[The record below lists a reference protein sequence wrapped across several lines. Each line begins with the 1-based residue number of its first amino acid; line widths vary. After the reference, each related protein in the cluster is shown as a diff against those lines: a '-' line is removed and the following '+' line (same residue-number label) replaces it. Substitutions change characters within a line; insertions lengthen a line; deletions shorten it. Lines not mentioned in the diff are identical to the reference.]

1 MTTPPN
7 FPNQQYLLSSLMNMY
22 NNNNRQIENLQN
34 ANNEIRNDITN
45 LLMRYNN
52 NNNRQ
57 RNSNLRNQNLINRN
71 NIINDRIIYN
81 DSNIPNSNLSSTFNS
96 IFQNFLDPVQ
106 IFPTQIQIENA
117 TRIVRFADIVR
128 PINNS
133 CPITLDNFGDNNS
146 VSVIRHCNHIFNTD
160 ALNNWFRSNCRCP
173 VCRYDIRNYNQ
184 NRNTDTSTT
193 NNMDIDTNDTNNSNT
208 NNNNIDT
215 NIIPN
220 INNIHYDSNTDSI
233 TFDINSEDFYNNLSR
248 KAINRINY
256 LNNNYDASGNN
267 IQR

>member
-22 NNNNRQIENLQN
+22 NNNNRQIENLQI

-45 LLMRYNN
+45 LLMRYNNNNN

-71 NIINDRIIYN
+71 NIINDRIINN
-81 DSNIPNSNLSSTFNS
+81 DLNIPNSNLSSTFNS

-173 VCRYDIRNYNQ
+173 VCRYDIRIYNTP
-184 NRNTDTSTT
+184 NTP
-193 NNMDIDTNDTNNSNT
+193 NT
-208 NNNNIDT
+208 PN
-215 NIIPN
+215 IPN
-220 INNIHYDSNTDSI
+220 ISNIQYDNDNGSV
-233 TFDINSEDFYNNLSR
+233 TFDINSEEFYNNIAQL
-248 KAINRINY
+248 AMNRFNTLY
-256 LNNNYDASGNN
+256 NNMDASGNN
-267 IQR
+267 ISDSSGNNIQR

>member
-45 LLMRYNN
+45 LLMRNNNNN

-71 NIINDRIIYN
+71 NIRNDMINNN
-81 DSNIPNSNLSSTFNS
+81 DLNIPISNLSSTVNS

-173 VCRYDIRNYNQ
+173 VCRYDIRIYNTP
-184 NRNTDTSTT
+184 N
-193 NNMDIDTNDTNNSNT
+193 TNNSPNT
-208 NNNNIDT
+208 NNIPNTNNTPNT
-215 NIIPN
+215 NNSPNIPN
-220 INNIHYDSNTDSI
+220 ISNIQYDNDNGSV
-233 TFDINSEDFYNNLSR
+233 TFDINSDEFYNNIAQL
-248 KAINRINY
+248 AMNRFNTLY
-256 LNNNYDASGNN
+256 NNIDASGNN
-267 IQR
+267 TQR

>member
-1 MTTPPN
+1 MTTPAN
-7 FPNQQYLLSSLMNMY
+7 FPNQQYLLTSLMNMY

-45 LLMRYNN
+45 LLMRYNNNNNNNN

-173 VCRYDIRNYNQ
+173 VCRYDIRIYN
-184 NRNTDTSTT
+184 TP
-193 NNMDIDTNDTNNSNT
+193 NT
-208 NNNNIDT
+208 NTTLNT
-215 NIIPN
+215 NTPNTNTPNIPN
-220 INNIHYDSNTDSI
+220 ISNIQYDNDNGSV
-233 TFDINSEDFYNNLSR
+233 TFDINSEEFYNNIAQL
-248 KAINRINY
+248 AMNRF
-256 LNNNYDASGNN
+256 NNLYNIDASGNN
-267 IQR
+267 ISDASGNNTQR